1 MNAQHLITISEV
13 VCDEG
18 YTDYM
23 WNNKI
28 VLHDTQLAHVF
39 CPSFGWR
46 NEADK
51 RVAHLQLQACLYW
64 RRRPGVAHREV
75 WDNHDKCLPRNL
87 PSVTKFTIIYEK
99 NKVRIKGHIL
109 RPEVSY
115 GLKQYYYGCYLLV
128 IILSTLS
135 YEILTFKLTFSFHL
149 STSISP
155 SSAGARVFD
164 VDCSVDNGD
173 VVLALTAVL

>member
-1 MNAQHLITISEV
+1 
-13 VCDEG
+13 
-18 YTDYM
+18 M
-23 WNNKI
+23 WNNEI

-87 PSVTKFTIIYEK
+87 PSVTKFTFLYEK

-135 YEILTFKLTFSFHL
+135 YEILTFKLTFS
-149 STSISP
+149 SIHIYLAIISRRQGFWRRLYRRQQRRRSRP
-155 SSAGARVFD
+155 HCCPLARPGG
-164 VDCSVDNGD
+164 CSC
-173 VVLALTAVL
+173 ALGGPRRSWTWV